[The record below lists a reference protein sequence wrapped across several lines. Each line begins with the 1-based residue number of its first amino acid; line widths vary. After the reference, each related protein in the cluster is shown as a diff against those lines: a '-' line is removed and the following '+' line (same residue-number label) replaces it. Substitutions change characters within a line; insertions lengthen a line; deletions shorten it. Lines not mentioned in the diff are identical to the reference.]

1 MRIKLLQTVEDS
13 NVFVAAD
20 FESGAIPA
28 VTPYTLNAKEK
39 KLGKLVVGLA
49 RVDKFPQHAE
59 VDVPRR
65 QAESLIALGYAE
77 LVSAPDEAAGAA

>member
-49 RVDKFPQHAE
+49 HVDLRV
-59 VDVPRR
+59 
-65 QAESLIALGYAE
+65 LLGYAE